1 MAECPV
7 NTNSMNKMAGTYR
20 SNLTKADLIATA
32 TVVCTAGQFTRL
44 GEYRVLAGDLV
55 AMGFGECECQDS
67 AIGRLY
73 AIMNT
78 APATPTDGVIRIS
91 TMTANDRPYSIV
103 FEARTEIT
111 SMSVALRNGQLPM
124 PMDQLWL
131 SQDKRF
137 ELSFNPDTT
146 STITKA
152 DSIVLVDVTKEDV

>member
-1 MAECPV
+1 
-7 NTNSMNKMAGTYR
+7 MNKMAGTYR
-20 SNLTKADLIATA
+20 SNLTTSDLIASA

-44 GEYRVLAGDLV
+44 GEYKVLAGDLI
-55 AMGFGECECQDS
+55 ALGFGDHDAQNTS
-67 AIGRLY
+67 IGRLY

-111 SMSVALRNGQLPM
+111 SLSVSTRSEQLPM
-124 PMDQLWL
+124 PVDTLWL

>member
-1 MAECPV
+1 MGECSV
-7 NTNSMNKMAGTYR
+7 NSNSMNKMSGTYR
-20 SNLTKADLIATA
+20 SNFTQADLIDTA

-55 AMGFGECECQDS
+55 ALGFGECECQNT
-67 AIGRLY
+67 AIGRFYGL
-73 AIMNT
+73 MQT
-78 APATPTDGVIRIS
+78 APATPTNGVLRIS

-111 SMSVALRNGQLPM
+111 SASTTRSEELPL
-124 PMDQLWL
+124 PQDNLWL

-146 STITKA
+146 STITLA
-152 DSIVLVDVTKEDV
+152 DSVILADITKEDV